1 MGAERCFRSG
11 NDKQLL
17 EKLTEELIC
26 PEETLQ
32 DLKAEEPKSKS
43 SYGGWRDSSEGSAGF
58 HPKPQ
63 GPQSTLLGHSLC
75 SPLEHGPKTE
85 MKANCGC
92 GKNDSMDWSTSMVLG
107 SIPSTAWSLE
117 HCREQLLPAPTYLCS
132 LESKKKK
139 K

>member
-17 EKLTEELIC
+17 EKLTEELVC

-32 DLKAEEPKSKS
+32 GLKAEEPKSTLMEAGEIVHK
-43 SYGGWRDSSEGSAGF
+43 EALGSIQNHRVPRAHCWSDPG
-58 HPKPQ
+58 
-63 GPQSTLLGHSLC
+63 T
-75 SPLEHGPKTE
+75 PLEHGPKTE
-85 MKANCGC
+85 MKGNCGC
-92 GKNDSMDWSTSMVLG
+92 GKNDSMNWSTSMALG
-107 SIPSTAWSLE
+107 SIPSTARSLE